1 MKLFKNLLFR
11 SFLIILF
18 ILRIFSIVEAQ
29 EEGISPEI
37 IKNHIDFL
45 ASDKLQG
52 RKTPSAG
59 LDTAAS
65 YIAHELQNL
74 GINSLNGTY
83 FHSLNLCRCGLGKRQ
98 HFELNTPSGKVVVPL
113 KTGYIPF
120 QTIGDTTVEGVLV
133 FAGYGL
139 NLPNLGY
146 DDYSNIDVKGKIVV
160 VLSHFPGETSDDHR
174 AKLIEK
180 SGKTSI
186 NEKIATARNKGAIG
200 LILLT
205 NPKNHLLL
213 KPQGHTWAALL
224 KRAKEDSDPLILK
237 FHKESFTAI
246 HAGEETM
253 KLLFGSK
260 ENLIKIQ
267 EKIDKNFQPYSFEIP
282 GFTASIATSLHKRFI
297 KADNVIGILE
307 GNNPKLRSQYL
318 IIGAHYD
325 HIGTMKS
332 EGTDNSDT
340 IFNGA
345 DDNASGTAAVL
356 AIARAFAKAEKLPE
370 RSVVFVFFAGE
381 ELGLLGSRSFVLD
394 PPLPLDSIIAMLNF
408 DMVCRGGS
416 DTLYISPEST
426 NSALYLMAKEK
437 AMAEGFKTVQQ
448 NMISFGGSD
457 HQPFLDKNIPALHF
471 FTGLHADYHQ
481 VSDNPD
487 RCDSV
492 KASKVAR
499 LGWKLAWEI
508 ANSNITFANHYSEIK
523 N

>member
-1 MKLFKNLLFR
+1 MKTYTYDISKLLLGVCLFLSLSTTVF
-11 SFLIILF
+11 
-18 ILRIFSIVEAQ
+18 AQ
-29 EEGISPEI
+29 EESITPTI
-37 IKNHIDFL
+37 LKNHIDFL
-45 ASDKLQG
+45 ASDRLQG
-52 RKTPSAG
+52 RKTPSSG

-74 GINSLNGTY
+74 GINPLNGTY
-83 FHSLNLCRCGLGKRQ
+83 FHSLNLCRCGLGKQQ
-98 HFELNTPSGKVVVPL
+98 HFELSTPSGKVVIPL

-120 QTIGDTTVEGVLV
+120 QTIGDTTIEGSLV

-139 NLPNLGY
+139 SLPNLGY
-146 DDYSNIDVKGKIVV
+146 DDYSNVDVKGKIVV
-160 VLSHFPGETSDDHR
+160 VLSHFPGETSDDDR
-174 AKLIEK
+174 AKQIEK

-186 NEKIATARNKGAIG
+186 DEKIATALSKGAIG

-213 KPQGHTWAALL
+213 KPQGHSWAALF
-224 KRAKEDSDPLILK
+224 KRAKEDSDPLMLK
-237 FHKESFTAI
+237 SDKKSFTAI

-253 KLLFGSK
+253 KTLFGSK

-267 EKIDKNFQPYSFEIP
+267 EKIDENFQSYSFELQ
-282 GFTASIATSLHKRFI
+282 GFTASIETSLHKRFI

-307 GNNPKLRSQYL
+307 GNNPELRSQYL

-325 HIGTMKS
+325 HIGTMISDGKNS
-332 EGTDNSDT
+332 SDT

-356 AIARAFAKAEKLPE
+356 AIARAFSRAEKLPD
-370 RSVVFVFFAGE
+370 RSVVFIFFAGE

-408 DMVCRGGS
+408 DMVCRGGY
-416 DTLYISPEST
+416 DTLYISPEAR
-426 NSALYLMAKEK
+426 NSALYSLAKEK
-437 AMAEGFKTVQQ
+437 AMAEGFRIVQQ
-448 NMISFGGSD
+448 NRLSFGGSD
-457 HQPFLDKNIPALHF
+457 HQPFLDNNIPALHF

-487 RCDSV
+487 RCDFV
-492 KASKVAR
+492 KASKVVR

-508 ANSNITFANHYSEIK
+508 ANSNINFADNSAEIK